1 MPSCTWAPAQVTRQP
16 PGTYSVRG
24 HFVRVLPVFAWP
36 PAAWVVHAA
45 VMYLTSWKGRR
56 DAARLQRA
64 QERMRKM
71 LTDLK
76 ARPPCLPAAAVQAA
90 SAASA
95 CTAAGGSD
103 DLDLR
108 LAPRPLMPLLSDA
121 R

>member
-1 MPSCTWAPAQVTRQP
+1 MATAQVTRQP

-36 PAAWVVHAA
+36 PAAWLVHAA
-45 VMYLTSWKGRR
+45 IMYLTSWKGRR

-76 ARPPCLPAAAVQAA
+76 ASPVPPACQHGTAAA
-90 SAASA
+90 
-95 CTAAGGSD
+95 
-103 DLDLR
+103 
-108 LAPRPLMPLLSDA
+108 
-121 R
+121 